1 MERKCVKW
9 WEFLVFWRIMA
20 KNQLFRFIV
29 RKTQQWY
36 CTFYFLR
43 KFHLPNVHL
52 ANYTIS
58 EFEMPK
64 SLTDDIKLRTYQI
77 WRIIYKWRTVK
88 LRILTKVFLRRK
100 WTLDTFQI
108 VLLLQEFFSWFVCK
122 NSEIMK
128 FFRNQMLHALY
139 LSWTW
144 DLKLRTPGLC
154 HQGDN
159 HNSHNHLYNGWW
171 CRHRTSPTL
180 EFVSAFG
187 AICVFSVI
195 SCCHFRSHHYRHS
208 SHHHNQSSFE
218 SCVYFRHHLST
229 NGKWLKIHAFEL
241 SIFLI
246 DNHHVSEIV
255 MKWSFHW
262 KKYWNKYH

>member
-1 MERKCVKW
+1 MNDFWGIGGITYLLHHRGIWCCNWAQCGKLVFGQVDNFRPVFAQPIFGLNSIKKGIKLRFHQRNLGMERKCVKW

-100 WTLDTFQI
+100 WTLDSFQI

-159 HNSHNHLYNGWW
+159 RNSHNHLYNG
-171 CRHRTSPTL
+171 
-180 EFVSAFG
+180 
-187 AICVFSVI
+187 
-195 SCCHFRSHHYRHS
+195 
-208 SHHHNQSSFE
+208 
-218 SCVYFRHHLST
+218 
-229 NGKWLKIHAFEL
+229 
-241 SIFLI
+241 
-246 DNHHVSEIV
+246 
-255 MKWSFHW
+255 
-262 KKYWNKYH
+262 